1 MVILTCANEEKKK
14 RKKEKK
20 MYTKLPCV
28 RKERS
33 LRFVKAWNLIL
44 CSVV

>member
-14 RKKEKK
+14 KKEKK
-20 MYTKLPCV
+20 MFTKLPCV